1 MSDAVSVNARI
12 KGRVQGVWYRAWTVE
27 QATARGLNGW
37 VRNRADGS
45 VEAVFSGVAEDVA
58 DMLKACS
65 DGPAAAVVTGI
76 ETADFAPPEQAGFRQ
91 LATL

>member
-27 QATARGLNGW
+27 QATARGLSGW

-45 VEAVFSGVAEDVA
+45 VEAVFSGTAESVA
-58 DMLKACS
+58 DMLKACAE
-65 DGPAAAVVTGI
+65 GPTAAVVTGI
-76 ETADFAPPEQAGFRQ
+76 ETADVASPEQNGFRQ